1 MISRVAENCFWLN
14 RYIERAET
22 TSRLVAVNR
31 LGILDTDIH
40 EGLRWKPVVV
50 VSGEQKRFEALL
62 GEAGYNDDA
71 KAEEYLTWNPENPA
85 SVYSSFAGARENAR
99 TTREVVSREM
109 WETINAAWRWLNSP
123 SALRDY
129 RKDSE
134 RFHRR
139 IRSTCAEFQ
148 GNCHD
153 TMLHEE
159 PFDFLRFGTLVERAS
174 QTARVMD
181 VKHHWL
187 LQTADSEYES
197 PQESAQWMGLLRLCS
212 AVEPFFKRHT
222 SAPTG
227 PMVMRFILQDTGFP
241 RSVVHSLDRMC
252 DFVSRINIQTK
263 GGAPTATLRLASAM
277 AERLR
282 ETNVGALSAQAL
294 HVELTRVIET
304 TAQICVQASEDY
316 FQSGHHSDAAAET
329 GQRSSLQV
337 TV

>member
-1 MISRVAENCFWLN
+1 
-14 RYIERAET
+14 
-22 TSRLVAVNR
+22 
-31 LGILDTDIH
+31 
-40 EGLRWKPVVV
+40 V
-50 VSGEQKRFEALL
+50 VSGEQQRFEALL
-62 GEAGYNDDA
+62 GEDGYNDDA
-71 KAEEYLTWNPENPA
+71 KAEEYLTWNSENPA

-109 WETINAAWRWLNSP
+109 WETINTAWRWLNSP
-123 SALRDY
+123 TALKEY

-159 PFDFLRFGTLVERAS
+159 PFDFLRFGTLIERAS

-187 LQTADSEYES
+187 LQNADSEYES

-227 PMVMRFILQDTGFP
+227 PMVMRFILQDAGFP
-241 RSVVHSLDRMC
+241 RSVVHSLDRVC
-252 DFVSRINIQTK
+252 NSVSRINIQTK
-263 GGAPTATLRLASAM
+263 GGAPTATLRLAGAM

-294 HVELTRVIET
+294 HVELTRVIDT
-304 TAQICVQASEDY
+304 TAQICTQASEDY
-316 FQSGHHSDAAAET
+316 FQPSLHAESAV
-329 GQRSSLQV
+329 GLSQKSSQQASV
-337 TV
+337 